1 MEKYNERLRFQPRRQ
16 QVDTHHA
23 IYHRQEWTLR
33 PQAELIRESPGL
45 KIKMPRSDHE
55 WLHNQ
60 TEAIPLL
67 GYHALCAVNREYDD
81 VPGDTI
87 ASMDNLLFAIE
98 KSNHGRQVKPIERSL
113 GELTMAAVEHE
124 RDILKEILW
133 QN

>member
-1 MEKYNERLRFQPRRQ
+1 MDNYHQRLRFQPPHQ
-16 QVDTHHA
+16 QMDVHHLV
-23 IYHRQEWTLR
+23 YQRQEWTLR
-33 PQAELIRESPGL
+33 PQAEAIRESPGL
-45 KIKMPRSDHE
+45 KIRLARSDHNY
-55 WLHNQ
+55 LH
-60 TEAIPLL
+60 TKVEPIPLL
-67 GYHALCAVNREYDD
+67 GYHALCATLREYED